1 MIQVNWTVLSNGMTL
16 SLSGY
21 YEEYTL
27 KPDDLRDW
35 TEHLTG
41 RKLIKAEIQEGQ
53 KMKFAKS
60 IHGQSRD

>member
-41 RKLIKAEIQEGQ
+41 RKLI
-53 KMKFAKS
+53 
-60 IHGQSRD
+60 